1 MHENRTDLN
10 LSKFDRD
17 LLNYRFLYLKN
28 KTHIKQPL
36 KISNISKIN
45 FNIFASDDIWA
56 IFTAADANTEPLGSA
71 LNTKA

>member
-45 FNIFASDDIWA
+45 FNIFASDDV
-56 IFTAADANTEPLGSA
+56 
-71 LNTKA
+71 

>member
-17 LLNYRFLYLKN
+17 LLNYCFLYLKN
-28 KTHIKQPL
+28 KMHIKQPL

-45 FNIFASDDIWA
+45 FNIFAFDDIWA
-56 IFTAADANTEPLGSA
+56 IFTAAGTNTEPLGSA
-71 LNTKA
+71 LNIKT